1 MQPKGFLV
9 GIGVGGHFSWGL
21 ISGCQFLFGGIF
33 PEGGDF
39 FSGFFS
45 RGHISRDIFSKR
57 HISGDFLPGTF
68 FSRTCFR
75 GAFFLI
81 PFTQ

>member
-9 GIGVGGHFSWGL
+9 GIGVAGHFSWGL

-45 RGHISRDIFSKR
+45 HGHISRDIFS
-57 HISGDFLPGTF
+57 
-68 FSRTCFR
+68 
-75 GAFFLI
+75 
-81 PFTQ
+81 